1 MKGGSRIRTLR
12 ELLASIGFL
21 LAVAVLP
28 FFVEVPYWR
37 GVLIVAM
44 YFALVSAA
52 WNLLA
57 GYTGQ
62 FSLAPAAFAMIG
74 GYGSGLLCYHFGA
87 SPWVGI
93 PAGILLAAAIGL
105 LLGRIVLRLRGP
117 YLALTT
123 LSFAEIIRLVISN
136 EYNTTRGDLGLSV
149 PPIFQHQ
156 LAYYYTFLGVLFV
169 VQIGLYFLV
178 RSRAGLYLQAIR
190 DDDVA
195 ASGRGVR
202 VVFWKTFAFTVSS
215 AVCGLAGAFYVHFIR
230 LASPE
235 IGLILQTGLI
245 ISMVVIGGM
254 GTLIGPLIGAFLV
267 QLSSEALREV
277 GLSHMLFFAL
287 LVILVGRFFRSGLWG
302 GIDRLRELWQ
312 ARPKKSLKTAG
323 PGESP

>member
-1 MKGGSRIRTLR
+1 MRGGSRIRTVR
-12 ELLASIGFL
+12 ELRVSILFLAI
-21 LAVAVLP
+21 VAVLP
-28 FFVEVPYWR
+28 YFVIVPYWR

-74 GYGSGLLCYHFGA
+74 GYGSGLLCYHFGI
-87 SPWVGI
+87 SPWIGI
-93 PAGILLAAAIGL
+93 PCGTLAATVIGL
-105 LLGRIVLRLRGP
+105 MLGRIVLRLRGP

-123 LSFAEIIRLVISN
+123 LAFAEIVRLVISN
-136 EYNTTRGDLGLSV
+136 EYEITRGDLGLSV
-149 PPIFQHQ
+149 TPLFEHQ
-156 LAYYYTFLGVLFV
+156 LNYYYLFLFLLVV
-169 VQIGLYFLV
+169 VQIGLYYLV

-190 DDDVA
+190 DDDLA
-195 ASGRGVR
+195 ASGRGVN
-202 VVFWKTFAFTVSS
+202 VVLWKTVSFAVSS
-215 AVCGLAGAFYVHFIR
+215 GICGLAGAFYVHFIR

-235 IGLILQTGLI
+235 LGLILQTGLVI
-245 ISMVVIGGM
+245 AMVVIGGM

-287 LVILVGRFFRSGLWG
+287 TVILFGRFFRSGIWG
-302 GIDRLRELWQ
+302 GIDFLRDKWET
-312 ARPKKSLKTAG
+312 RSESKEIMEAG
-323 PGESP
+323 GSE